1 MVSMPPS
8 PPRKQIGVPC
18 CAIALLIAFPASVW
32 GWGSATH
39 HYIAQNYSKHL
50 PATMD
55 GLRAY
60 DSVVDAHV
68 TDPDTRRPT
77 TPGEEYRHYIDVDF
91 YSEFLAGA
99 MPHNRATLEAT
110 YGPQTVLQTGIVPWA
125 VGEVVTTLA
134 QQFQAGQWSAAAL
147 TIADLCHYVGDVTQP
162 LHCTLNYNGQ
172 LTGNSGIHS
181 RYESTMM
188 SSHIADLNTPVM
200 PIAYYAN
207 TVDAMFGIVSGSWD
221 QVDAVLA
228 ADNTARAASGGAFNS
243 TYYAALW
250 TSTQGFTRT
259 RIDSAT
265 VATASF
271 VYSAWV
277 NAGSPAI
284 PGSTAGVIPAAPGV
298 ALSAGPTPFR
308 DLLTI
313 RYAGSGP
320 MTVDVFDVR
329 GTRVER
335 LVDGAAAA
343 GTVTWRPERSV
354 GAGLYF
360 VRLRQGAIER
370 VARVALLD

>member
-1 MVSMPPS
+1 MAS
-8 PPRKQIGVPC
+8 RRHARQQAVPC
-18 CAIALLIAFPASVW
+18 CAIALLIAFPGSVW

-50 PATMD
+50 PATMS
-55 GLRAY
+55 GLKAY
-60 DSVVDAHV
+60 DGVVDAHV

-99 MPHNRATLEAT
+99 MPHARATLEAT
-110 YGPQTVLQTGIVPWA
+110 YGAQTVLTTGIVPWA
-125 VGEVVTTLA
+125 VSEVVTTLA

-147 TIADLCHYVGDVTQP
+147 TIADLCHYVGDATQP

-172 LTGNSGIHS
+172 LSGNSGIHS

-188 SSHIADLNTPVM
+188 SSHIADLNTLVM
-200 PIAYYAN
+200 PVAYYAN
-207 TVDAMFGIVSGSWD
+207 PVDAMFGIVSGSWNE
-221 QVDAVLA
+221 VDAVLA
-228 ADNTARAASGGAFNS
+228 ADNTAKSASGGAFNS
-243 TYYAALW
+243 TYYASLW

-277 NAGSPAI
+277 NAGSPVI
-284 PGSTAGVIPAAPGV
+284 PGSTAGVIPAVPGG

-308 DLLTI
+308 DVLFI
-313 RYAGSGP
+313 RYAGNGP
-320 MTVDVFDVR
+320 MSVDVFDVR

-343 GTVTWRPERSV
+343 GTVSWRPEHGV

-360 VRLRQGAIER
+360 VRLKGPELDVVRR
-370 VARVALLD
+370 VSRLR